1 VLKSADS
8 AHFRK
13 WGRPTAEYSGMVISA
28 AAETVFD
35 AGSLPAQFLPSMAQ
49 IDQILQKKMLL
60 RDLSNSGLTQ
70 EEFAAS
76 RGISRT
82 TLWSYRLK
90 DKKGAY
96 ELIDQRP
103 LKSGRKIEIDA
114 PAAAWILAQI
124 TAHPK
129 IKVRKLHK
137 DLEKEAVVRDWKV
150 LPSYD
155 QVLRFAKN
163 MSPELAAGL
172 RRGPRAH
179 FEEFGQIVS
188 QTVEAP
194 NEVWQVDCTEIP
206 VWVLN
211 INTGKLGKVWM
222 TTFIDTATRV
232 VPVCFIT
239 PGHPTSRDIVRAL
252 KKAILPKHCDAFP
265 FYGKPDAI
273 QSDNHNV
280 FKGEFL
286 EALLELGIT
295 PIYSP
300 VECPSKNGK
309 VERLFRTFAEQLFSG
324 LRGYSKQF
332 QGLERAKGNP
342 IPLPLLDRII
352 ERYLVEYHTNLH
364 RTLGRSPWEA
374 WHEQIE
380 AAKGLVFSE
389 DEISEAMQFR
399 VEKLVV
405 RGRVEVEKGLFYLS
419 PDLAAFSGEY
429 VTLKVPPEGPGAKI
443 RAYHRDK
450 LIGELRRETDTSMA
464 NDIAG
469 ARVSRSIDL
478 QGLRKTLLD
487 MADAAAAPIGG
498 QMPAPSSQLPPA
510 SEEAQVDSADEDLST
525 VTDLSSEDTV

>member
-1 VLKSADS
+1 
-8 AHFRK
+8 
-13 WGRPTAEYSGMVISA
+13 MVISA
-28 AAETVFD
+28 IPDAAFD
-35 AGSLPAQFLPSMAQ
+35 PVGIVRQSLPSAAQLE
-49 IDQILQKKMLL
+49 QILQKKILL
-60 RDLSNSGLTQ
+60 RDLSTSGLSQ
-70 EEFAAS
+70 GEFAAS

-82 TLWSYRLK
+82 TLWSYRQK

-103 LKSGRKIEIDA
+103 FKSGRKIEIDA
-114 PAAAWILAQI
+114 PAAAWILSQI
-124 TAHPK
+124 SAHPK

-137 DLEKEAVVRDWKV
+137 DLEKEAVIQDWKV

-155 QVLRFAKN
+155 QVLRFVKN

-172 RRGPRAH
+172 KRGPRAH

-188 QTVEAP
+188 QAVGAP
-194 NEVWQVDCTEIP
+194 NEIWQVDCTEVP

-211 INTGKLGKVWM
+211 INSGKLVKVWM

-265 FYGKPDAI
+265 FYGKPVAI

-286 EALLELGIT
+286 EALLELEIT

-300 VECPSKNGK
+300 VECPSNNGK
-309 VERLFRTFAEQLFSG
+309 VERLFRTFSEQLFSG

-332 QGLERAKGNP
+332 QGLERAKANP
-342 IPLPLLDRII
+342 IPMPLLDRII
-352 ERYLVEYHTNLH
+352 ERYLVEYHTSLH
-364 RTLGRSPWEA
+364 TALRRSPWEA

-380 AAKGLVFSE
+380 AAKGLVFSLE
-389 DEISEAMQFR
+389 EIEEAIQIR

-405 RGRVEVEKGLFYLS
+405 RGRVEIEKGLFFTS
-419 PDLAAFSGEY
+419 SDLAAYSGEY
-429 VTLKVPPEGPGAKI
+429 VTLKVPPEGPGAKV

-450 LIGELRRETDTSMA
+450 LVAELRLETDTSMA
-464 NDIAG
+464 NEVAG
-469 ARVSRSIDL
+469 ARVRRSIDL

-487 MADAAAAPIGG
+487 MADAAAAPVGG
-498 QMPAPSSQLPPA
+498 PVPGPARHSA
-510 SEEAQVDSADEDLST
+510 DAQVESDDEDLSQ
-525 VTDLSSEDTV
+525 VADLATEDAL